1 MRNNNVENISNIYP
15 RVSLRTD
22 NLLSVELNP
31 DPIKQQNEVD
41 SKLTPFFLEDLI
53 SENPITPRNTIIKI
67 ISKFVKNSKFIKKIE
82 SSNNNNK
89 KLDLINLCNMCASH
103 MKYLKI
109 QKDEI
114 LFKIGDIGD
123 KFYFLIKGRIAV
135 LKITETNNFECNFL
149 DYLFYLQYLKQNKE
163 LNMFNEVIIKNYN
176 NFKISSLNDFD
187 KLYLIYFKNQLRNT
201 LISNKINSIEDLKEY
216 FENYNIEFSQLE
228 IEEEILKKTKE
239 TIKNKNSNENVENE
253 FLKYLLE
260 KSKLSTIEKLYYEPF
275 DKLIRAEIKKPII
288 KLSYENFLYLGPGDC
303 FGDVALDSF
312 DHKRNATIKADEECY
327 LGYLNN
333 NDYFDI
339 IGPQKKIEKTKD
351 ITYLYDFFFFFNINF
366 HVFEKLYYHLFISE
380 EYNRGHFL
388 YYSNSKP
395 NDLIILQSGRIELNL
410 FCSIIHLHDMINM
423 LYDTFINGRYFQQII
438 GNKNIITNEEL
449 IKLKTF
455 TKDRNINTLKSQN
468 EKFIFE
474 MKKKRTFNLCIL
486 TEKELIGIEE
496 IFLKIPYLCNA
507 KVISQKAIIFTLDN
521 KKLYNMIDD
530 EKTILIPY
538 IKTSTNKLISLI
550 ERIYNVKKT
559 FIDMIKVNISKDKF
573 YHYSNVNNNENYK
586 SSIQFKL
593 TKPIS
598 DLFKNK
604 IKTGKTIKNSKKNY
618 DLENLIL
625 KSKTRRKND
634 LQRKDSILDL
644 QKNPSE
650 EEEENKN
657 KKTNKQYV
665 VLGDKVLKIQNLK
678 NDILNF
684 RSIKKS
690 KSSIQIIQSN
700 KYSIQRNNDDNDLF
714 QNDDIFLE
722 NKTTLKNLQDFSS
735 FRLGF
740 VQFSCDKYAENNNYD
755 SKNNY
760 EQLKDKNGYFNK
772 LKYSGL
778 NSILKK
784 SKEIIEKKKMN
795 ILDNENKEQINNLSD
810 EELKYR
816 MMAGIVKDFY
826 YKLKQKGYSQFFKHN
841 LINNS
846 KYNQY
851 NKKVKVH
858 LPKLRSYST

>member
-1 MRNNNVENISNIYP
+1 
-15 RVSLRTD
+15 
-22 NLLSVELNP
+22 
-31 DPIKQQNEVD
+31 
-41 SKLTPFFLEDLI
+41 
-53 SENPITPRNTIIKI
+53 
-67 ISKFVKNSKFIKKIE
+67 
-82 SSNNNNK
+82 
-89 KLDLINLCNMCASH
+89 
-103 MKYLKI
+103 
-109 QKDEI
+109 
-114 LFKIGDIGD
+114 
-123 KFYFLIKGRIAV
+123 
-135 LKITETNNFECNFL
+135 
-149 DYLFYLQYLKQNKE
+149 
-163 LNMFNEVIIKNYN
+163 
-176 NFKISSLNDFD
+176 
-187 KLYLIYFKNQLRNT
+187 
-201 LISNKINSIEDLKEY
+201 
-216 FENYNIEFSQLE
+216 
-228 IEEEILKKTKE
+228 
-239 TIKNKNSNENVENE
+239 
-253 FLKYLLE
+253 
-260 KSKLSTIEKLYYEPF
+260 
-275 DKLIRAEIKKPII
+275 
-288 KLSYENFLYLGPGDC
+288 
-303 FGDVALDSF
+303 
-312 DHKRNATIKADEECY
+312 
-327 LGYLNN
+327 
-333 NDYFDI
+333 
-339 IGPQKKIEKTKD
+339 
-351 ITYLYDFFFFFNINF
+351 
-366 HVFEKLYYHLFISE
+366 
-380 EYNRGHFL
+380 
-388 YYSNSKP
+388 
-395 NDLIILQSGRIELNL
+395 
-410 FCSIIHLHDMINM
+410 MINM

-455 TKDRNINTLKSQN
+455 TNDRNIATLKSQN

-474 MKKKRTFNLCIL
+474 MNKKRNFNLCIL

-521 KKLYNMIDD
+521 KKLYNMIDE

-550 ERIYNVKKT
+550 ERIYDVKKT

-604 IKTGKTIKNSKKNY
+604 IKTEKTIKNSKKNY

-650 EEEENKN
+650 EEENKN

-665 VLGDKVLKIQNLK
+665 ILGDKVLKIQNLK

-714 QNDDIFLE
+714 QIDDIFLE

-740 VQFSCDKYAENNNYD
+740 VQFSCDKYEENNNYD

-816 MMAGIVKDFY
+816 MMAKIVKDFY

>member
-1 MRNNNVENISNIYP
+1 M
-15 RVSLRTD
+15 
-22 NLLSVELNP
+22 
-31 DPIKQQNEVD
+31 
-41 SKLTPFFLEDLI
+41 
-53 SENPITPRNTIIKI
+53 IKI
-67 ISKFVKNSKFIKKIE
+67 
-82 SSNNNNK
+82 
-89 KLDLINLCNMCASH
+89 
-103 MKYLKI
+103 
-109 QKDEI
+109 
-114 LFKIGDIGD
+114 
-123 KFYFLIKGRIAV
+123 
-135 LKITETNNFECNFL
+135 
-149 DYLFYLQYLKQNKE
+149 
-163 LNMFNEVIIKNYN
+163 
-176 NFKISSLNDFD
+176 
-187 KLYLIYFKNQLRNT
+187 
-201 LISNKINSIEDLKEY
+201 
-216 FENYNIEFSQLE
+216 
-228 IEEEILKKTKE
+228 
-239 TIKNKNSNENVENE
+239 
-253 FLKYLLE
+253 
-260 KSKLSTIEKLYYEPF
+260 
-275 DKLIRAEIKKPII
+275 
-288 KLSYENFLYLGPGDC
+288 
-303 FGDVALDSF
+303 
-312 DHKRNATIKADEECY
+312 
-327 LGYLNN
+327 
-333 NDYFDI
+333 
-339 IGPQKKIEKTKD
+339 
-351 ITYLYDFFFFFNINF
+351 
-366 HVFEKLYYHLFISE
+366 
-380 EYNRGHFL
+380 
-388 YYSNSKP
+388 
-395 NDLIILQSGRIELNL
+395 
-410 FCSIIHLHDMINM
+410 
-423 LYDTFINGRYFQQII
+423 
-438 GNKNIITNEEL
+438 
-449 IKLKTF
+449 
-455 TKDRNINTLKSQN
+455 
-468 EKFIFE
+468 
-474 MKKKRTFNLCIL
+474 
-486 TEKELIGIEE
+486 
-496 IFLKIPYLCNA
+496 
-507 KVISQKAIIFTLDN
+507 
-521 KKLYNMIDD
+521 
-530 EKTILIPY
+530 
-538 IKTSTNKLISLI
+538 
-550 ERIYNVKKT
+550 
-559 FIDMIKVNISKDKF
+559 NISKDKF

-650 EEEENKN
+650 EEEEENKN

-665 VLGDKVLKIQNLK
+665 ILGDKVLKIQNLK

-714 QNDDIFLE
+714 QIDDIFLE

-740 VQFSCDKYAENNNYD
+740 VQFSCDKYEENNNYD